1 MIAVENFAETLPTN
15 LQTVAEFEA
24 WQRQHPHEG
33 SYEFVRGQIIPK
45 ESMKQNEQRLIRF
58 LSRLFIQTTAFGAGD
73 ELFQEMD
80 SYVDGVRKR
89 VPDLAY
95 FTNEQIGK
103 SGKGTR
109 SSTVFAIEILSDSE
123 SYEDVDDKIAERGP
137 QDYFDAGAAL
147 VWYIAPKR
155 QRIYVYTAP
164 GESKP
169 YKGTDVISAGPLL
182 PDFSF
187 VVADLFAA

>member
-1 MIAVENFAETLPTN
+1 MIAVESFSETLPTN

-24 WQRQHPHEG
+24 WERQHPHEG
-33 SYEFVRGQIIPK
+33 SYEFVCGKIIPK
-45 ESMKQNEQRLIRF
+45 ESMKQNEQYIVQF
-58 LSRLFIQTTAFGAGD
+58 LTRLFAKTNAYQQDA
-73 ELFQEMD
+73 ELFQEID
-80 SYVDGVRKR
+80 SYIDGVRKR

-95 FTNEQIGK
+95 FTKPQITQNRAGK
-103 SGKGTR
+103 R
-109 SSTVFAIEILSDSE
+109 SSSVFAIEILSDSE
-123 SYEDVDDKIAERGP
+123 SYEDVDDKI
-137 QDYFDAGAAL
+137 QDYFDAGAVL

-169 YKGTDVISAGPLL
+169 YKGTDVISAEPVL

>member
-1 MIAVENFAETLPTN
+1 MIAVENFAEMLPTN
-15 LQTVAEFEA
+15 LQTVAEFED
-24 WQRQHPHEG
+24 WERQHPHEG
-33 SYEFVRGQIIPK
+33 SYEFVRGRIIPK

-58 LSRLFIQTTAFGAGD
+58 LSRLFIQTTAFQAGD

-80 SYVDGVRKR
+80 SYMDGVRKR

-95 FTNEQIGK
+95 FTNEQIEK
-103 SGKGTR
+103 SGKRTR
-109 SSTVFAIEILSDSE
+109 SSTVFAIEILSDPE
-123 SYEDVDDKIAERGP
+123 SYEDVDDKI
-137 QDYFDAGAAL
+137 QDYFDAGAVL

-169 YKGTDVISAGPLL
+169 YKGTNVISAAPVL